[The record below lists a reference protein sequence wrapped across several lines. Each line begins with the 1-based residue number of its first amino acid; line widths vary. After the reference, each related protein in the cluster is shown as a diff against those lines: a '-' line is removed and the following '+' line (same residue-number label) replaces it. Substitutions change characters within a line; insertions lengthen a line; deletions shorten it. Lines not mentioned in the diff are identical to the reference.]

1 MLSFTVSRLAAVAL
15 LTAGVAAPAL
25 AGTSFPMPVQQGQV
39 TYISGGIGDDEI
51 AAMKASAGAYDLLIS
66 NAEKDGSYTAGID
79 VILRDGRGQVVLSA
93 KDTGPL
99 FYVKLAPGEYTLD
112 ANYHGVERVRDVAI
126 TPHHPAE
133 IHLIWPE
140 AASS

>member
-1 MLSFTVSRLAAVAL
+1 MRVTVPTLAAVAF
-15 LTAGVAAPAL
+15 LTASVTAPVL
-25 AGTSFPMPVQQGQV
+25 AGTPFPMPIQQGEV

-51 AAMKASAGAYDLLIS
+51 AAMKASAGAYDLLVS

-79 VILRDGRGQVVLSA
+79 VVLRDGRGQVVLSA
-93 KDTGPL
+93 KNTGPL
-99 FYVKLAPGEYTLD
+99 LYVKLAPGDYTLD

-126 TPHHPAE
+126 TPHRPAE

-140 AASS
+140 VDGS